1 MDAAVVNAEKQYA
14 TEEHVRSAVEG
25 MTNDDYTR
33 LRHAASALRFG
44 TDYGSVDALIHE
56 AVLRTLRCTMTGVGR
71 RWPLHVPFNTYLYM
85 TMQSIA
91 NASLKSPAHTKTD
104 YFDELFAGDAGVD
117 SEAAAFSPGVDDALV
132 SEEQQ
137 AAAEAKAKEAIA
149 RIEEHFAD
157 DDEVLMIL
165 FRKRE
170 GQTPRQIQQE
180 EGMTKTQYETA
191 MKRFS
196 RGLSKLGFRRG
207 QS

>member
-1 MDAAVVNAEKQYA
+1 MDAAVVSQEKQYA
-14 TEEHVRSAVEG
+14 GEEQVRSAVES

-33 LRHAASALRFG
+33 LRHASSALRFG

-56 AVLRTLRCTMTGVGR
+56 AVLRTLRCAMTGVGR

-91 NASLKSPAHTKTD
+91 NASVESPAHSKTD
-104 YFDELFAGDAGVD
+104 YFDEQYAGEAGLEFE
-117 SEAAAFSPGVDDALV
+117 SEVFSPGTDEILMNA
-132 SEEQQ
+132 EQRT
-137 AAAEAKAKEAIA
+137 AAEEKAKKAIVD
-149 RIEEHFAD
+149 IEEHFAD
-157 DDEVLMIL
+157 DDEVLMII

-170 GQTPRQIQQE
+170 GQKPRQIQQE

-196 RGLSKLGFRRG
+196 RGLSRLGFRTP